1 MMDEQSV
8 AAQRSTDGMYDYDRN
23 SSAQQTTIASHHD
36 RIRAL
41 VARLGPSDSDLRI
54 VDYGCGPG
62 TSAITAVRP
71 AIEAARALHPE
82 RPVVVGHADQPG
94 NDWNALFD
102 LIWGASGYRTSGDG
116 IRTEAAIGSFY
127 DRSVADAS
135 VDLATCFAASHWL
148 HRAVRLHSPG
158 SLWFADLTGAARREM
173 ADLARRDWTRFLTQR
188 AIELRTGGFLFVSTL
203 GSVPDPTE
211 VNDAAASGRG
221 IYRAL
226 QVVAQSMADDGL
238 IANSVLDEFVFSL
251 WFLTA
256 DEARQPI
263 VDDADLARAFDIESV
278 EVEPS
283 PEHPDGLFADLITD
297 PMAYADAYTGY
308 IRAFAD
314 STLRDQLFE
323 PSAAD
328 PATRTTLATEFF
340 DRLHA
345 LYLTHLDEYA
355 FELWPLTIVLRR
367 R

>member
-1 MMDEQSV
+1 MF
-8 AAQRSTDGMYDYDRN
+8 DYDHN
-23 SSAQQTTIASHHD
+23 SSAQQTIVASQSD

-41 VARLGPSDSDLRI
+41 VAGLGPSDSDLRI

-71 AIEAARALHPE
+71 AVEAARTLHPG
-82 RPVVVGHADQPG
+82 RPVVVCHADQPG

-102 LIWGASGYRTSGDG
+102 LVWGPSGYRTSGDG
-116 IRTEAAIGSFY
+116 LRTEAAIGSFY
-127 DRSVADAS
+127 DRSLADAS

-148 HRAVRLHSPG
+148 HHAVRLHSPG

-173 ADLARRDWTRFLTQR
+173 ADVARRDWTLFLSRR
-188 AIELRTGGFLFVSTL
+188 ATELRAGGFLFVSTL
-203 GSVPDPTE
+203 GSVPDTAE
-211 VNDAAASGRG
+211 VNNAAASGRG

-226 QVVAQSMADDGL
+226 QVVAQTMADDGL
-238 IANSVLDEFVFSL
+238 IAGSVLDEFVFAL
-251 WFLTA
+251 WFPTA

-278 EVEPS
+278 EVEPAAER
-283 PEHPDGLFADLITD
+283 PTDFFADLITD

-314 STLRDQLFE
+314 STLRTQLFE
-323 PSAAD
+323 PSSDD
-328 PATRTTLATEFF
+328 PTQQTTVATEFF

-345 LYLTHLDEYA
+345 LYLTHLDRYA
-355 FELWPLTIVLRR
+355 FELWQLTVVLRR